1 MLQDQINLKWK
12 ELFKARD
19 TIGKSAFESVRAK
32 ILMAEKSGSYELPL
46 TDSIIENIIVKE
58 VKELQETKTYY
69 KPEDQQYKDLDY
81 KISLLNEYLPKQMS
95 ADEVKTII
103 AKLYATEQN
112 KGKLIGLTV
121 KEIGTRF
128 DKSKIAGLVNEVVSS
143 IGG

>member
-1 MLQDQINLKWK
+1 MLQEQINLKWK

-19 TIGKSAFESVRAK
+19 TIGKSAFECVKSK
-32 ILMAEKSGSYELPL
+32 ILVAEKSGTYELPL
-46 TDSIIENIIVKE
+46 ADSVVEGIIIKE

-69 KPEDQQYKDLDY
+69 KPEDQQYKDLEY
-81 KISLLNEYLPKQMS
+81 KISLLNDYLPKQMS
-95 ADEVKTII
+95 AEEVKAVI
-103 AKLYATEQN
+103 AKLYLTEQN

-128 DKSKIAGLVNEVVSS
+128 DKSKIAGLVNEV

>member
-1 MLQDQINLKWK
+1 MLQEQINLKWK

-19 TIGKSAFESVRAK
+19 TVGKSAFECVKSK
-32 ILMAEKSGSYELPL
+32 ILVAEKSGTYELPL
-46 TDSIIENIIVKE
+46 TDSVVEGIIVKE

-69 KPEDQQYKDLDY
+69 KPEDQQYKDLEY

-95 ADEVKTII
+95 VEEVKAVI
-103 AKLYATEQN
+103 AKLYEQEQN

-121 KEIGTRF
+121 KEIGSKF
-128 DKSKIAGLVNEVVSS
+128 DKSKIAGLVNEV

>member
-1 MLQDQINLKWK
+1 MLQEQINLKWK

-19 TIGKSAFESVRAK
+19 TVGKSAFECVKSK
-32 ILMAEKSGSYELPL
+32 ILVAEKSGNYELPL
-46 TDSIIENIIVKE
+46 ADSIVEGIIVKE

-69 KPEDQQYKDLDY
+69 RPEDQQYKDLDY

-95 ADEVKTII
+95 AEEVKAVI
-103 AKLYATEQN
+103 AKLYEQEQN

-128 DKSKIAGLVNEVVSS
+128 DKSKIAGLVNEV

>member
-1 MLQDQINLKWK
+1 MLQEQINLKWK

-19 TIGKSAFESVRAK
+19 AIGKSAFESVKSK
-32 ILMAEKSGSYELPL
+32 ILVAEKSGNYELPL
-46 TDSIIENIIVKE
+46 ADSIVENIIVKE

-69 KPEDQQYKDLDY
+69 KPEDQQYKDLDC
-81 KISLLNEYLPKQMS
+81 KISLLSEYLPKQMT
-95 ADEVKTII
+95 AEEVKAII
-103 AKLYATEQN
+103 TKLAATEQN

-128 DKSKIAGLVNEVVSS
+128 DKSKIAGLVNEV

>member
-1 MLQDQINLKWK
+1 MLQEQINLKWK

-19 TIGKSAFESVRAK
+19 AVGKSAFECVKSK
-32 ILMAEKSGSYELPL
+32 ILVAEKSGNYELPL
-46 TDSIIENIIVKE
+46 ADSIVESIIIKE

-95 ADEVKTII
+95 VDEVKAVI
-103 AKLYATEQN
+103 AKLYAQEQN

-121 KEIGTRF
+121 KEIGSKF
-128 DKSKIAGLVNEVVSS
+128 DKSKIASLVNEV
-143 IGG
+143 IDG

>member
-1 MLQDQINLKWK
+1 MLQEQINLKWK

-19 TIGKSAFESVRAK
+19 AVGKSAFECVKSK
-32 ILMAEKSGSYELPL
+32 ILVAEKSGNYELPL
-46 TDSIIENIIVKE
+46 ADSIVEGIIVKE
-58 VKELQETKTYY
+58 VKDLQETKTYY
-69 KPEDQQYKDLDY
+69 KPEDQQYIDLDY

-95 ADEVKTII
+95 AEEVKAVIV
-103 AKLYATEQN
+103 KLYEQEQN

-128 DKSKIAGLVNEVVSS
+128 DKSKIAGLINEV

>member
-1 MLQDQINLKWK
+1 MLQEQINLKWK

-19 TIGKSAFESVRAK
+19 AVGKSAFECVKSK
-32 ILMAEKSGSYELPL
+32 ILVAEKSGSYDLPL
-46 TDSIIENIIVKE
+46 TDSVVEGIIVKE

-95 ADEVKTII
+95 VEEVKAVIT
-103 AKLYATEQN
+103 KLHVQEQN
-112 KGKLIGLTV
+112 KGKLIGLTI

-128 DKSKIAGLVNEVVSS
+128 DKSKIAGLVNEV

>member
-1 MLQDQINLKWK
+1 MLQEQINLKWK

-19 TIGKSAFESVRAK
+19 AVGKSAFECVKSK
-32 ILMAEKSGSYELPL
+32 ILVAEKSGNYELPL
-46 TDSIIENIIVKE
+46 TDSIVEGIIVKE

-69 KPEDQQYKDLDY
+69 RPEDQQYKDLDY

-95 ADEVKTII
+95 VEEVKAVIV
-103 AKLYATEQN
+103 KLYEQEQN

-128 DKSKIAGLVNEVVSS
+128 DKSKIAGLVNEV

>member
-1 MLQDQINLKWK
+1 MLQEQINLKWK
-12 ELFKARD
+12 EFYKARD
-19 TIGKSAFESVRAK
+19 TVGKSAFECVKSK
-32 ILMAEKSGSYELPL
+32 ILVAEKSGNYELPL
-46 TDSIIENIIVKE
+46 ADSVVEGIIVKE
-58 VKELQETKTYY
+58 VKELQETKTFY

-81 KISLLNEYLPKQMS
+81 KISLLNEYLPKQMTVE
-95 ADEVKTII
+95 EVKAII

-128 DKSKIAGLVNEVVSS
+128 DKSKIAGLVNEV

>member
-1 MLQDQINLKWK
+1 MLQEQINLKWK

-19 TIGKSAFESVRAK
+19 NVGKSAFECVKSK
-32 ILMAEKSGSYELPL
+32 ILVAEKSGNYELPL
-46 TDSIIENIIVKE
+46 ADSIIEGIIIKE

-95 ADEVKTII
+95 VEEVKAVI
-103 AKLYATEQN
+103 AKLYEQEQN

-121 KEIGTRF
+121 KEIGSKF
-128 DKSKIAGLVNEVVSS
+128 DKSKIAGLVNEV

>member
-1 MLQDQINLKWK
+1 MLQEQINLKWK

-19 TIGKSAFESVRAK
+19 AVGKSAFECVKSK
-32 ILMAEKSGSYELPL
+32 ILVAEKSGSYDLPL
-46 TDSIIENIIVKE
+46 TDSVVEGIIVKE

-95 ADEVKTII
+95 VEEVKAVI
-103 AKLYATEQN
+103 AKLYEQEQN

-121 KEIGTRF
+121 KEIGSKF
-128 DKSKIAGLVNEVVSS
+128 DKSKIAGLVNEVV
-143 IGG
+143 GG

>member
-1 MLQDQINLKWK
+1 MLQEQINLKWK

-19 TIGKSAFESVRAK
+19 AIGKSAFESVKSK
-32 ILMAEKSGSYELPL
+32 ILVAEKSGNYDLPL
-46 TDSIIENIIVKE
+46 TDSVVEGIIVKE
-58 VKELQETKTYY
+58 VKELQETKTFY

-81 KISLLNEYLPKQMS
+81 KISLLTEYLPKQMTIE
-95 ADEVKTII
+95 EVKAII
-103 AKLYATEQN
+103 IKLAATEQN

-128 DKSKIAGLVNEVVSS
+128 DKSKIAGLVNEV

>member
-1 MLQDQINLKWK
+1 MLQEQINLKWK

-19 TIGKSAFESVRAK
+19 AVGKSAFECVKSK
-32 ILMAEKSGSYELPL
+32 ILVAEKSGNYELPL
-46 TDSIIENIIVKE
+46 ADSIVEGIIVKE

-95 ADEVKTII
+95 AEEVKAVIV
-103 AKLYATEQN
+103 KLYEQEQN
-112 KGKLIGLTV
+112 KGKLIGLTI

-128 DKSKIAGLVNEVVSS
+128 DKSKIAGLVNEV

>member
-1 MLQDQINLKWK
+1 MLQEQINLKWK

-19 TIGKSAFESVRAK
+19 AVGKSAFECVKSK
-32 ILMAEKSGSYELPL
+32 ILVAEKSGNYELPL
-46 TDSIIENIIVKE
+46 ADSIVEGIIVKE

-81 KISLLNEYLPKQMS
+81 KISLLNDYLPKQMS
-95 ADEVKTII
+95 AEEVKAVIV
-103 AKLYATEQN
+103 KLYEQEQN

-128 DKSKIAGLVNEVVSS
+128 DKSKIAGLVNEV

>member
-1 MLQDQINLKWK
+1 MLQEKINLKWK

-19 TIGKSAFESVRAK
+19 AVGKSAFECVKSK
-32 ILMAEKSGSYELPL
+32 ILVAEKSGNYELPL
-46 TDSIIENIIVKE
+46 ADSIVESIIIKE

-81 KISLLNEYLPKQMS
+81 KISLLNDYLPKQMS
-95 ADEVKTII
+95 VDEVKAVI
-103 AKLYATEQN
+103 AKLYEQEQN

-128 DKSKIAGLVNEVVSS
+128 DKSKIAGLVNEV

>member
-1 MLQDQINLKWK
+1 MLQEQINLKWK

-19 TIGKSAFESVRAK
+19 TVGKSAFECVKSK
-32 ILMAEKSGSYELPL
+32 ILVAEKSGNYELPL
-46 TDSIIENIIVKE
+46 ADSIVESIIVKE

-95 ADEVKTII
+95 VEEVKAVIV
-103 AKLYATEQN
+103 KLYEQEQN

-121 KEIGTRF
+121 KEIGSKF
-128 DKSKIAGLVNEVVSS
+128 DKSKIAGLVNEV
-143 IGG
+143 IRG